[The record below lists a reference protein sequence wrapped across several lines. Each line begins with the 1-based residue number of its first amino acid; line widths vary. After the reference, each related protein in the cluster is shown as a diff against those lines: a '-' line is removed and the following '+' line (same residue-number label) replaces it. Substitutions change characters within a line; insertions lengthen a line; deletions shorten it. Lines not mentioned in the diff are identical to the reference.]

1 MTNPT
6 EVERLVERLRAQVF
20 NDLSGKLARHPVCIE
35 AAALIEA
42 QAAEIARKDA
52 ALEGAIVAL
61 DECANI
67 MRPKLPSLADNV
79 IALVATKARAALAA
93 PEGEG

>member
-6 EVERLVERLRAQVF
+6 EVE
-20 NDLSGKLARHPVCIE
+20 KLAKHCEEKAYAAGAYDMGREDALLNE
-35 AAALIEA
+35 AARKLRV

-93 PEGEG
+93 PE